1 MEYIPAKWPVLSGNY
16 LLGDPKSNVVIVT
29 ITNKMQFP
37 REICAISGEMKTE
50 NLGVERV
57 ITNAISNAHIRY
69 IIVCGLE
76 SKGHF
81 AGQTL
86 MAIHANGVDEK
97 GRVIGSKGAIPFIE
111 NIPVEAVKRFQKQ
124 IKKIINMIG
133 ETDVNKI
140 IDAANSL
147 PKEEPYEEGY
157 YLVKQIEEVKKE
169 AILVEGK
176 DVIISDGLYLEPKS
190 FTVC

>member
-1 MEYIPAKWPVLSGNY
+1 MEYIPAAWPVLSGNY
-16 LLGDPKSNVVIVT
+16 LIGNPKSNVAIVT
-29 ITNKMQFP
+29 ITSKMQFP

-57 ITNAISNAHIRY
+57 IINTISNAHIRY
-69 IIVCGLE
+69 IIICGLE

-86 MAIHANGVDEK
+86 MAIHTNGLDEK
-97 GRVIGSKGAIPFIE
+97 GRIIGSKGAIPFIE
-111 NIPVEAVKRFQKQ
+111 NVPREAVARFQKQ
-124 IKKIINMIG
+124 VKKIINMIG
-133 ETDVNKI
+133 ETDMNKI
-140 IDAANSL
+140 IEMANSM
-147 PKEEPYEEGY
+147 PKDGPYEEGY
-157 YLVKQIEEVKKE
+157 YVVKQIEEVKKE

-176 DVIISDGLYLEPKS
+176 DVIISNGLYLEPRT